1 MVSSTWLAVEKLWNW
16 LCKKFPRIESFCI
29 LMLFLAALQVHSYS
43 FDSVQRLSTDQSSLL
58 FTGTAR
64 PTYTSLLGDGSTGVA
79 ISYFALLLLLA
90 VAFNPKLERD
100 VSRTAVFIVRLG
112 LGLYFAV
119 YTLSLPAA
127 YGVLTHNTIYPRV
140 IVTGSAISGQARLLY
155 QDDSSIVLWL
165 PKQHKAVWLPLHHVD
180 VIQAVG
186 PPIDILK

>member
-1 MVSSTWLAVEKLWNW
+1 MGLWSHT
-16 LCKKFPRIESFCI
+16 PR
-29 LMLFLAALQVHSYS
+29 
-43 FDSVQRLSTDQSSLL
+43 
-58 FTGTAR
+58 
-64 PTYTSLLGDGSTGVA
+64 
-79 ISYFALLLLLA
+79 
-90 VAFNPKLERD
+90 
-100 VSRTAVFIVRLG
+100 
-112 LGLYFAV
+112 
-119 YTLSLPAA
+119 LSLPAA